1 MFIKTDWLSRTT
13 SKQIF
18 PGNVDNVTLIYLPE
32 VHYATL
38 DKTMH
43 YFDPSA
49 LIDSGWL
56 VMNCIV
62 MFDGKCFRFFFS
74 SISLTLFS
82 LTFFFFPL
90 FLHLFF
96 SFWGRRGISG
106 SRSFCFVGVWAA
118 TWARKGKV
126 RDNPKFL
133 NPKGDAGTR
142 QKHSKS
148 VFLHFVTNSLQIAGF
163 SADFH
168 FASNIE

>member
-56 VMNCIV
+56 VINCIV

-74 SISLTLFS
+74 SISPTLFS
-82 LTFFFFPL
+82 LTFFFS
-90 FLHLFF
+90 FLCFCIF
-96 SFWGRRGISG
+96 SFLFEGGGEFPALAAFVSWAFGPRRGREKERFAITQS
-106 SRSFCFVGVWAA
+106 SSTRKETRERDKSTRSLSSF
-118 TWARKGKV
+118 T
-126 RDNPKFL
+126 
-133 NPKGDAGTR
+133 
-142 QKHSKS
+142 
-148 VFLHFVTNSLQIAGF
+148 SLQIRYRLRV
-163 SADFH
+163 SAWIFI
-168 FASNIE
+168 SQVT